1 MKQYFGPKDYAEKFS
16 DELNNLKKRPNEQKS
31 LNNEHVINIEP
42 RAPIIN
48 LKPYRRSVSEKEK
61 IDTKIKKMEKD
72 NIIRKSN
79 SSYSFSIVMVKKKD
93 GGSRF
98 CIDYRM
104 LNKYTV
110 KDVFFTTPNK

>member
-48 LKPYRRSVSEKEK
+48 LKP
-61 IDTKIKKMEKD
+61 
-72 NIIRKSN
+72 
-79 SSYSFSIVMVKKKD
+79 
-93 GGSRF
+93 
-98 CIDYRM
+98 
-104 LNKYTV
+104 
-110 KDVFFTTPNK
+110 